1 MDTHALTNELDRRL
15 AGLKDALAGSEP
27 PASTDL
33 AVAKAIDRA
42 AAKRARAS
50 RGPRALDRWL
60 AWPLALAA
68 TIAVVA
74 IAVRTIPDGDVSPV
88 KEASAGTPPRFMPV
102 VPVAEIE
109 RSSDAYVVPA
119 RVPRMALAQFGLPVN
134 PDRADDAVDTEL
146 LVRPDGAVLALR
158 FVN

>member
-1 MDTHALTNELDRRL
+1 MDTHALTHELDRRL
-15 AGLKDALAGSEP
+15 AGLKDALADTGP
-27 PASTDL
+27 PASADL
-33 AVAKAIDRA
+33 AIAKAIGRA
-42 AAKRARAS
+42 SAKRARS
-50 RGPRALDRWL
+50 TRGPRFVDRWL

-68 TIAVVA
+68 TIAVIA
-74 IAVRTIPDGDVSPV
+74 IAIRAMPDGDVSPV
-88 KEASAGTPPRFMPV
+88 TTASAGTPQRFIPV

-134 PDRADDAVDTEL
+134 PARADDAVDTEL